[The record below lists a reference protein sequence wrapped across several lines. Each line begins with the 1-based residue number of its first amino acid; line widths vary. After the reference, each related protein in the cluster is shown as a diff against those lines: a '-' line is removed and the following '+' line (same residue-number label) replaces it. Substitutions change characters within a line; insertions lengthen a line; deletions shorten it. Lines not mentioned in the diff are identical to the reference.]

1 MSIIPIAKGVGLVD
15 NLTADAQQQLD
26 GKQPV
31 GSYLTTSDVGTT
43 VQAYDT
49 DLAAWAGVA
58 TADKQD
64 TLVSGTNI
72 KTVNGESVLGAGNIA
87 IAASSP
93 TLTINNKTAAYTVV
107 AGDLG
112 KIINC
117 TSGSFT
123 VSLTAAATL
132 GAGFN
137 VTVWNTNDGV
147 ITLDPSGSETIDGG
161 YTTLLL
167 RNGEGVQLICN
178 GVGWQTGSQKELRT
192 YSENMTNASTRPV
205 ASGSGAVAIS
215 YGCTASGVVAFSA
228 GVNSSG
234 NGSQATA
241 TAAMALGGSY
251 ASGTDSFAAAIANN
265 TSSYGATG
273 ANSVAIGQFAKAAGS
288 SSMALHYYSQ
298 ASSMRALAVM
308 GAAAT
313 GVNSIAV
320 GENSSANHARSIAL
334 QNGNSR
340 YIGHF
345 VIAPYNPIAQKG
357 MGCLYALT
365 ADSTPTKLTTDSLVV
380 GTANQ
385 VILPNNS
392 TYAFTGTIVAQQ
404 SKAQGSA
411 TAAWKVEGL
420 ITRGA
425 NAAATTL
432 VASTVTAISNAP
444 AWTLALSADT
454 TNGGLAVTFTGA
466 AATNI
471 RTVATIE
478 TVEVTYA

>member
-1 MSIIPIAKGVGLVD
+1 L
-15 NLTADAQQQLD
+15 LD
-26 GKQPV
+26 
-31 GSYLTTSDVGTT
+31 D
-43 VQAYDT
+43 
-49 DLAAWAGVA
+49 
-58 TADKQD
+58 
-64 TLVSGTNI
+64 
-72 KTVNGESVLGAGNIA
+72 
-87 IAASSP
+87 
-93 TLTINNKTAAYTVV
+93 
-107 AGDLG
+107 
-112 KIINC
+112 
-117 TSGSFT
+117 
-123 VSLTAAATL
+123 
-132 GAGFN
+132 
-137 VTVWNTNDGV
+137 
-147 ITLDPSGSETIDGG
+147 
-161 YTTLLL
+161 
-167 RNGEGVQLICN
+167 
-178 GVGWQTGSQKELRT
+178 WQTGNQKELRGYT
-192 YSENMTNASTRPV
+192 ENFAPDEIRPSALGNRSVGIGRNAVANNEGCLSVGYNAYSNGFYSSALGADSSGRGSSTP
-205 ASGSGAVAIS
+205 SGA
-215 YGCTASGVVAFSA
+215 G
-228 GVNSSG
+228 
-234 NGSQATA
+234 
-241 TAAMALGGSY
+241 AMALGGSY

-273 ANSVAIGQFAKAAGS
+273 ANSVAIGQLAKASGS

-308 GAAAT
+308 GATAT

-320 GENSSANHARSIAL
+320 GENSSASHARSIAL

-345 VIAPYNPIAQKG
+345 VIAPYNAIAQKG
-357 MGCLYALT
+357 MGCLYAVT

-380 GTANQ
+380 GTTNQ

-432 VASTVTAISNAP
+432 VASTVTAISNTP